1 MKRSAQNEKIIFTGI
16 LIASL
21 VGLCGCA
28 SDSRADGAMHPFIQ
42 SRLNELNKQESRN
55 ATGIQ
60 KIIDALNAK
69 DREAMKAAFS
79 SSALDEA
86 QDMEDGIDYLFAL
99 IPEEI
104 QGYTVG
110 THGEDESLKHG
121 HRTVVEN
128 ANYTVSTELGEYVF
142 FLMEYTIDTD
152 VPENIGI
159 YALRACREE
168 YKEQYFTYWEDMQI
182 AGIYVPDKS

>member
-21 VGLCGCA
+21 VGLCRCV

-69 DREAMKAAFS
+69 DREAMKTAFS

-86 QDMEDGIDYLFAL
+86 EDMEDGID
-99 IPEEI
+99 
-104 QGYTVG
+104 
-110 THGEDESLKHG
+110 
-121 HRTVVEN
+121 
-128 ANYTVSTELGEYVF
+128 
-142 FLMEYTIDTD
+142 
-152 VPENIGI
+152 
-159 YALRACREE
+159 
-168 YKEQYFTYWEDMQI
+168 
-182 AGIYVPDKS
+182 

>member
-1 MKRSAQNEKIIFTGI
+1 MKKLIFTGI
-16 LIASL
+16 PIASL

-55 ATGIQ
+55 AAGIQ

-86 QDMEDGIDYLFAL
+86 KDMADGIDYLFAL

-104 QGYTVG
+104 QGCKRDTYVEDSRVRYGHEVIEMKEWYTISTQNGTYAFFILEYTV
-110 THGEDESLKHG
+110 DNKQS
-121 HRTVVEN
+121 EN
-128 ANYTVSTELGEYVF
+128 V
-142 FLMEYTIDTD
+142 
-152 VPENIGI
+152 GI
-159 YALRACREE
+159 YALRACKEE
-168 YKEQYFTYWEDMQI
+168 DKDTHFTYWQDMQI
-182 AGIYVPDKS
+182 AGIYVPDES